1 MKKLIIKKP
10 KRVGVYP
17 WLIKET
23 VNGSKEILRR
33 GTFDITSDEQEDE
46 NGRDYEMELLVKE
59 VDKVTDFPGLLP
71 KLANK
76 EENAKKAAKQ
86 GGLLGSM
93 GLSKSMEWFM
103 WVMPYLNLKK
113 VCEDAEVN
121 YTKVINFRAKR
132 TKSLDQISI
141 EKIRAV
147 VEKLHQNQ
155 VLNDDEEKDT

>member
-1 MKKLIIKKP
+1 
-10 KRVGVYP
+10 
-17 WLIKET
+17 
-23 VNGSKEILRR
+23 
-33 GTFDITSDEQEDE
+33 
-46 NGRDYEMELLVKE
+46 
-59 VDKVTDFPGLLP
+59 
-71 KLANK
+71 
-76 EENAKKAAKQ
+76 
-86 GGLLGSM
+86 M